1 MKGNRTLGVNR
12 LPFFRSA
19 EHSQHLNVS
28 MLTQE
33 EQEGYGYETGF
44 RVLPYLMQDE
54 FSRQREGISV
64 NDLQNKLKAWTWV
77 FCPQA
82 PLPVYLWHSI
92 HTAD

>member
-44 RVLPYLMQDE
+44 RILPYLMQDE
-54 FSRQREGISV
+54 FSRQREGISIKTV
-64 NDLQNKLKAWTWV
+64 ILENDHLRAAFGPDYGFGLMSRVRK
-77 FCPQA
+77 
-82 PLPVYLWHSI
+82 
-92 HTAD
+92 D